1 MYYEFLLYH
10 LDAPFLL
17 LSAVTTGL
25 IIRIFYNSYMKLKK
39 AMRVLIS
46 TILFIINAIMV
57 VPAVVFLYRWIMICG
72 LYSGSFDVLKSCQ
85 F

>member
-72 LYSGSFDVLKSCQ
+72 LYSSSFDILKSCQ